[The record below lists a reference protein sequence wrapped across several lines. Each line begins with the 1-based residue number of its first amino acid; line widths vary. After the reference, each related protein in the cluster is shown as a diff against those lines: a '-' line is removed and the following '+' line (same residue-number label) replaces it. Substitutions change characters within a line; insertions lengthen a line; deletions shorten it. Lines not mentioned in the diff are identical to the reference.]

1 MNVPSNQLASEPV
14 LDVQD
19 LSKVFSVNSEQPPVL
34 SDLSFQAWPGEFICI
49 IGQSGCGKSTL
60 LKLLAGFIPP
70 TSGRILFK
78 GKNITGPGPDR
89 CVVFQEDALFPWLT
103 VEENIGFGLKGR
115 GLSAAEKQPRVNRLL
130 DLVGLTEFKDYLPR
144 EISGGMKQRV
154 ALARVLVLNPE
165 VLLMDEPFAALDA
178 QTREQMQN
186 LLLSLWEQLK
196 QTIIFVTHD
205 VREAVTLSDRTM
217 VMGRITGKT
226 IINTIALDRPR
237 IQNSREFMELAA
249 QLEAMVSTGNR
260 GREQARWQQGSD
272 RTNRMR

>member
-1 MNVPSNQLASEPV
+1 MNVLSNQFASGPV
-14 LDVQD
+14 LDVQG
-19 LSKVFSVNSEQPPVL
+19 LSKVFSVNSEQTPVL
-34 SDLSFQAWPGEFICI
+34 SGLSFQVWPGEFICI

-115 GLSAAEKQPRVNRLL
+115 GLSAAEKQARVNRFL

-154 ALARVLVLNPE
+154 ALARVLVLSPE

-205 VREAVTLSDRTM
+205 VREAVVLSDRTM
-217 VMGRITGKT
+217 VMGGITGKT
-226 IINTIALDRPR
+226 IINPIHLVPIPLDRPR

-249 QLEAMVSTGNR
+249 QLKAMVS
-260 GREQARWQQGSD
+260 QV
-272 RTNRMR
+272 

>member
-1 MNVPSNQLASEPV
+1 MNILSNQFASGPV

-19 LSKVFSVNSEQPPVL
+19 LSKAFSVNSEQTPVL
-34 SDLSFQAWPGEFICI
+34 SGLSFQAAPGEFICI

-60 LKLLAGFIPP
+60 IKLLAGFVPP

-78 GKNITGPGPDR
+78 GKNITAPGPDR
-89 CVVFQEDALFPWLT
+89 CVVFQEDALFSWLT
-103 VEENIGFGLKGR
+103 VAENIGFGLKR
-115 GLSAAEKQPRVNRLL
+115 KALSAAEKQGRVNRFL
-130 DLVGLTEFKDYLPR
+130 DLVGLTEFKNYLPR

-154 ALARVLVLNPE
+154 ALARVLVLSPE

-196 QTIIFVTHD
+196 QTIVFVTHD
-205 VREAVTLSDRTM
+205 VREAVTLADRTM

-226 IINTIALDRPR
+226 IINPTHLVPIPLERPR
-237 IQNSREFMELAA
+237 IQNSREFMKLAA
-249 QLEAMVSTGNR
+249 HLKAMVFR
-260 GREQARWQQGSD
+260 I
-272 RTNRMR
+272 

>member
-1 MNVPSNQLASEPV
+1 MNVPSDQFASEPV

-115 GLSAAEKQPRVNRLL
+115 GLSAAEKQHRVNRLL

-226 IINTIALDRPR
+226 IINTIPLDRPR

-249 QLEAMVSTGNR
+249 QLETMVSTGNR
-260 GREQARWQQGSD
+260 GS
-272 RTNRMR
+272 RTGKRATGIGPNRA